1 MIEEEHYGRERK
13 RAGTCC
19 LPGMSCRWDFQHV
32 DPDKGS
38 KDSKQAD
45 SRKGKKPSREER
57 GYSAAR
63 GPKGKDEW
71 KQFFKDAEPDFSEE
85 GWARRKP
92 KKS

>member
-1 MIEEEHYGRERK
+1 MKVTIRVAEEEAALHLPNRKER
-13 RAGTCC
+13 G
-19 LPGMSCRWDFQHV
+19 
-32 DPDKGS
+32 KGS

>member
-1 MIEEEHYGRERK
+1 MKVTIRVAEEEAALHLPTAKREAK
-13 RAGTCC
+13 AAKT
-19 LPGMSCRWDFQHV
+19 
-32 DPDKGS
+32 
-38 KDSKQAD
+38 AD